1 MRAAAG
7 TVTLAAIWSPPDHP
21 FTRIGTVA
29 AVVVAIGCLV
39 VLSGVLTTV
48 TILRSAKPPRRKG
61 LRPALTV
68 GGVIAAAGAVIAA
81 LGAWLYR

>member
-1 MRAAAG
+1 VRAVAG

-21 FTRIGTVA
+21 FTWIGTVA
-29 AVVVAIGCLV
+29 VGVVAIGSLV

-48 TILRSAKPPRRKG
+48 TILRSAKPPGRKG

-68 GGVIAAAGAVIAA
+68 GGVIAAVGAVIAA
-81 LGAWLYR
+81 LGVWLYR